1 MAAVELTRSDLDE
14 KLLGRRRVS
23 AGAVLVDGGDAE
35 LEPPSWRVQL
45 SELFPCPV
53 RPGHHSPRGHAFR
66 YERGAHVVP
75 FLDHV
80 RHVTCRCAR
89 ERRRPLDRQR
99 LTVVRHSDD
108 VRHVR

>member
-1 MAAVELTRSDLDE
+1 MAAFELTRSDLNE
-14 KLLGRRRVS
+14 KRPGRRRVS
-23 AGAVLVDGGDAE
+23 AGAVLVDGGNAE

-45 SELFPCPV
+45 SELFTCPV
-53 RPGHHSPRGHAFR
+53 GPGHHSPRCHTLR
-66 YERGAHVVP
+66 YVRGAHVMP

-80 RHVTCRCAR
+80 RYVTRRCAR
-89 ERRRPLDRQR
+89 ERCRPLDHQR